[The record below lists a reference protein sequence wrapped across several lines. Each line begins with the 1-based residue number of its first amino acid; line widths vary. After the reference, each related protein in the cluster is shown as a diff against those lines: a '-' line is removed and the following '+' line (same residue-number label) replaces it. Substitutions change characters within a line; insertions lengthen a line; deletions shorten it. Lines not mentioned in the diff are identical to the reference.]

1 MVVQPIVDLRNGLI
15 HAYEALA
22 RFGESGTDSPLQ
34 WFALADELGE
44 RDALERACLREALEL
59 FCRRPRSVHLSV
71 NLSYP
76 VLMDP
81 ETLRMLDRTPD
92 LSGLIIEVTE
102 EALVHNEAQL
112 DAVLAPLRARGAQM
126 AVDDMGAGYSG
137 LNQIMAV
144 HPRYLKL
151 DRSLVTGIDTDEQR
165 SALVAALANYAERV
179 GSLLVAEG
187 METEAELLRL
197 IELGVPLA
205 QGFYL
210 ARPGRPWPG
219 LRTYVPPALAGG
231 GTPTYVQQASA
242 SALAAG
248 RSRSV

>member
-1 MVVQPIVDLRNGLI
+1 M
-15 HAYEALA
+15 
-22 RFGESGTDSPLQ
+22 
-34 WFALADELGE
+34 
-44 RDALERACLREALEL
+44 
-59 FCRRPRSVHLSV
+59 
-71 NLSYP
+71 
-76 VLMDP
+76 
-81 ETLRMLDRTPD
+81 
-92 LSGLIIEVTE
+92 
-102 EALVHNEAQL
+102 
-112 DAVLAPLRARGAQM
+112 LAPLRARGAQM

-219 LRTYVPPALAGG
+219 LRTYVPG
-231 GTPTYVQQASA
+231 
-242 SALAAG
+242 ALAADAPAPTPARAPARTYAG
-248 RSRSV
+248 RASAPA